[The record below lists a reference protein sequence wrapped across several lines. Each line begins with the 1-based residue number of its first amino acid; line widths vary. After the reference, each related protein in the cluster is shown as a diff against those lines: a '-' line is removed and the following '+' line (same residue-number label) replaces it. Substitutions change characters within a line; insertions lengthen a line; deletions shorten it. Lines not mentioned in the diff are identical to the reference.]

1 MCLHGTEALYL
12 GRGGQGPEAKAGGT
26 PVLATRPLLT
36 LGGRGGGKEGGRGG
50 GREVWREEGGVE
62 AHRGLHHPGLHGAPD
77 MAATVHVEP
86 VVLQR
91 HLGEARAFACW
102 MAGWHLGCRVAPPHL
117 PHVPPQLLP
126 ALPHPPGTEEV
137 REEVGSTECHLIKG
151 SMIYIAAVG
160 AWACPPS
167 RGCCSLSSC
176 CSS

>member
-1 MCLHGTEALYL
+1 MRKVVCLHGTEALYL

-91 HLGEARAFACW
+91 HLGRRERSLVGWQGGTLA
-102 MAGWHLGCRVAPPHL
+102 AGL
-117 PHVPPQLLP
+117 PRLTSLMC
-126 ALPHPPGTEEV
+126 L
-137 REEVGSTECHLIKG
+137 
-151 SMIYIAAVG
+151 
-160 AWACPPS
+160 
-167 RGCCSLSSC
+167 LSSC
-176 CSS
+176 LLSLTLLVYRKL